1 MQGIT
6 KSILIPLRVARFLF
20 FNLPRSCSIES
31 NKFGSLFPFFPTPR
45 VCTEGDTWSDNIR
58 LKRCVLLASPSSFA
72 PLSYTPYENPGRLS
86 PSEFN
91 KLKRYE
97 RKKES
102 FYVLIRFSRGKAS
115 RVNYPPLRSVL
126 NDIYIYPLQGCKVL
140 NGENYGCTCVC
151 VCVKEIFH
159 YRSLGLFL
167 ETFKIVKRD

>member
-1 MQGIT
+1 M
-6 KSILIPLRVARFLF
+6 
-20 FNLPRSCSIES
+20 
-31 NKFGSLFPFFPTPR
+31 
-45 VCTEGDTWSDNIR
+45 
-58 LKRCVLLASPSSFA
+58 LASPSSFA
-72 PLSYTPYENPGRLS
+72 PLSYTPYENRGRLS

-126 NDIYIYPLQGCKVL
+126 NDIYIYIYPLQGCKVL

-151 VCVKEIFH
+151 VCVWKRSSIIVHLDFFSKLSKLWNVIKGVVVVNKLEIWI
-159 YRSLGLFL
+159 FL
-167 ETFKIVKRD
+167 ITFLREDQEESIWIKIYEHCTKINV

>member
-1 MQGIT
+1 MHRG
-6 KSILIPLRVARFLF
+6 RH
-20 FNLPRSCSIES
+20 
-31 NKFGSLFPFFPTPR
+31 
-45 VCTEGDTWSDNIR
+45 
-58 LKRCVLLASPSSFA
+58 LKRQHPAKTMRLARVTFA